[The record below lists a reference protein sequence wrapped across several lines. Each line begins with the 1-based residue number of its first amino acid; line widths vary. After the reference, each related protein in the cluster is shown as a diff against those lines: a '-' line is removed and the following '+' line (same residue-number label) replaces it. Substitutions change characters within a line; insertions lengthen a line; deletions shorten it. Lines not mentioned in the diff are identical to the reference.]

1 MTRYKIAMLR
11 GDGIGPELIESATTI
26 LNTMNDNSSV
36 KFSLVEEEAGDYALI
51 KFNSALPDFTLDL
64 VRRSNACLKGPV
76 GESAAEVIIVMRQ
89 LFDLY
94 ANIRPA
100 KAYPNTNSLHSDTD
114 LVIVRE
120 NTEDL
125 YLGWEFFS
133 DENTVISLRRTSKG
147 AVKRII
153 EYGFALARLRNKQ
166 RKVTLVHKANVLK
179 MSDGLFRD
187 VWSECAL
194 LNPDIQCEEMYV
206 DACAMNLIRKPQD
219 FDVIVT
225 SNLFGDIISDEA
237 AQIVGGLGMG
247 PAGNIGKEFGLFEPV
262 HGAAFDIQG
271 QSVANPVSI
280 LLSTRMM
287 LQWLG
292 GKHGDEQ
299 AIAEGNRIEH
309 SIMRMLQENRKTRDL
324 GGHLSTKEFTR
335 QVQLYMYS

>member
-1 MTRYKIAMLR
+1 
-11 GDGIGPELIESATTI
+11 
-26 LNTMNDNSSV
+26 
-36 KFSLVEEEAGDYALI
+36 
-51 KFNSALPDFTLDL
+51 
-64 VRRSNACLKGPV
+64 
-76 GESAAEVIIVMRQ
+76 MRQ

-100 KAYPNTNSLHSDTD
+100 KAYPNTNSLQSDTD

-133 DENTVISLRRTSKG
+133 DENTVISLRRTSKR
-147 AVKRII
+147 AVGRII
-153 EYGFALARLRNKQ
+153 EYGFTLARLRNKQ

-179 MSDGLFRD
+179 KSDGLFRN
-187 VWSECAL
+187 VCLECAL
-194 LNPDIQCEEMYV
+194 LNPDIQYEEMYV

-237 AQIVGGLGMG
+237 AQVVGGLGMG

-292 GKHGDEQ
+292 AKHGDEQ
-299 AIAEGNRIEH
+299 AIAEGDRIEH
-309 SIMRMLQENRKTRDL
+309 AIMRMLQENRKTRDL